1 VREPG
6 SNYFKD
12 QKPGVLLE
20 APPAKADDK
29 TDTGALPSDFLVGY
43 PPGQP
48 AEILKPGEGK
58 LIKAGSDILFAV
70 HCTRNG
76 RSLMDRTRLGLVF
89 SQGNSPK
96 TASDLSASNEPS
108 RFLPGDPNYKVDASF
123 EVMNEVQLV
132 GVHPHMHTRGKDFE
146 YRLVFPK
153 GETRTILRVPAYS
166 WHWQLW
172 CNLNERVHSA
182 FR

>member
-1 VREPG
+1 
-6 SNYFKD
+6 
-12 QKPGVLLE
+12 
-20 APPAKADDK
+20 
-29 TDTGALPSDFLVGY
+29 
-43 PPGQP
+43 
-48 AEILKPGEGK
+48 
-58 LIKAGSDILFAV
+58 
-70 HCTRNG
+70 
-76 RSLMDRTRLGLVF
+76 
-89 SQGNSPK
+89 
-96 TASDLSASNEPS
+96 
-108 RFLPGDPNYKVDASF
+108 VDASF

-153 GETRTILRVPAYS
+153 GETRTILRVPAFS